1 MLSKSDHNVSAAL
14 VSMIELFKKGGQSIE
29 LVKRSVN
36 ELQDKLI
43 TAKDGYVQYQALLI
57 LFELKK
63 NDQMSCLKLL
73 FQLAQSKINASITKC
88 QLIRFIKQSL
98 LNNTAID

>member
-1 MLSKSDHNVSAAL
+1 
-14 VSMIELFKKGGQSIE
+14 MIELFKKGGQSIE